1 MKFACRSANGQ
12 NVKMLK
18 PQSNFAA
25 KCNMGVSVGNPSP
38 YSQTGNPMNT
48 ETKLKG
54 MLKRIHDGLKSGS
67 LDANSVSEKL
77 KEAMLKYL
85 EEYAD
90 QAHAISECEMPRIVT
105 HYTSI
110 HTLVSMLLPVSG
122 KETNFLRMY
131 DSVHSN
137 DPGEGGYLNRY
148 LSEKHSSLIASEVLP
163 AYIASFVLSND
174 ERGGSEDN
182 LAFWRT
188 YGKDGEG
195 CSLSLPASRLRKNL
209 RKVRYGDNSVA
220 DFERNL
226 EFLFDNAE
234 INSIMEERPET
245 KMDVLKIVRDHME
258 EIRYLYKSGAYEY
271 ENECRFVLLGS
282 NIESNDVRFECL
294 DKSGSQ
300 ARIRHYCEHPDLKI
314 ENILCLSDS
323 KIVIGPCVSNP
334 DDVKYCIETLLKRAE
349 LYGPS
354 VDLSRIEYRKP

>member
-1 MKFACRSANGQ
+1 
-12 NVKMLK
+12 
-18 PQSNFAA
+18 
-25 KCNMGVSVGNPSP
+25 
-38 YSQTGNPMNT
+38 MNT

-67 LDANSVSEKL
+67 LDASSASEKL
-77 KEAMLKYL
+77 KEATLKYL
-85 EEYAD
+85 DEYAD
-90 QAHAISECEMPRIVT
+90 QAHAIHKCEEKRLVT

-110 HTLVSMLLPVSG
+110 HTLVSMLLSASG
-122 KETNFLRMY
+122 KGKNFLRMY

-148 LSEKHSSLIASEVLP
+148 LSKKHSSLIAGEVLP
-163 AYIASFVLSND
+163 AYISSFVLSND
-174 ERGGSEDN
+174 ERGESKDN

-195 CSLSLPASRLRKNL
+195 CSLSLPAAHLRKNL
-209 RKVRYGDNSVA
+209 RKVLYGDESVV
-220 DFERNL
+220 DFEKNL
-226 EFLFDNAE
+226 EFLFDNTE
-234 INSIMEERPET
+234 INSLMEKLPET

-294 DKSGSQ
+294 DNNGSL
-300 ARIRHYCEHPDLKI
+300 ARIRHYYEHEDL
-314 ENILCLSDS
+314 NIKNVLISGGS
-323 KIVIGPCVSNP
+323 IVIGPCVSHPN
-334 DDVKYCIETLLKRAE
+334 DVKYCIETLLKRAK

-354 VDLSRIEYRKP
+354 VTISDIKYRKP